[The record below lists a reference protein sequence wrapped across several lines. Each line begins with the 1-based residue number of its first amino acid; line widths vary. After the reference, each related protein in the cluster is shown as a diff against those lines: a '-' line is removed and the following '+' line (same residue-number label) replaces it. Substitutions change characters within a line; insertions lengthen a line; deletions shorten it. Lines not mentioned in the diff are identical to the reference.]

1 MAIDMSK
8 EWFALLHEAHI
19 VFVVVVE
26 SYSAARRTC
35 VTSRRAR
42 AVRNSTS
49 GDERE
54 GDGNLITPRSR
65 LVRNGGDASGYH
77 VDDGNVEPVSSIL
90 ELSTS

>member
-8 EWFALLHEAHI
+8 EWFALFHEAHI

-26 SYSAARRTC
+26 SYSAAMRTC
-35 VTSRRAR
+35 VTSRR

-54 GDGNLITPRSR
+54 GDGNLIAPRSR
-65 LVRNGGDASGYH
+65 LVRNGGDAAGYH
-77 VDDGNVEPVSSIL
+77 VVDGNVEPVSSIL
-90 ELSTS
+90 QLSTS